1 MSAETA
7 TARRLVLAAL
17 EAGHLVSV
25 FDGEA
30 FPVKRSVTLSE
41 IMRNLG
47 QADEEWVHIRDCT
60 GERVGSF
67 FLVWGNA
74 PDGSELIADHTDN
87 AQCRALYSAAFGSH
101 GETSFQAQGLI

>member
-1 MSAETA
+1 MNAQTA

-17 EAGHLVSV
+17 GAGHLVSV

-41 IMRNLG
+41 IMANLG
-47 QADEEWVHIRDCT
+47 QADEEWLHVRT
-60 GERVGSF
+60 SSGERVGSF

-74 PDGSELIADHTDN
+74 ADGSELIADHTDN
-87 AQCRALYSAAFGSH
+87 DACRALYSTACTYLGA
-101 GETSFQAQGLI
+101 